1 MSQDA
6 FFQEQSEPQPKLNPP
21 IYRWQEDMPENH
33 QPQLVPPELIWL
45 NTKNNIWM
53 EIPRYTGV
61 MWGGMIFGGVITLAT
76 TLFMIIMSFVVVI
89 DVIDNLGLGADGCII
104 LILFL
109 LMNLSFVS
117 MFFLFIKIYF
127 FEPRDQPIRLNVKR
141 QKIYTFD
148 YKRIWWNP
156 WGKWP
161 TTVKAYNWAD
171 IHGEMRFSSDRYTGG
186 FQLFASVCQPGT
198 VNVIERFQIAGGS
211 PAQLHQIWSYL
222 CLYMKG
228 EPVPDEA
235 VNKGRPDFWCPR
247 RADKWPDVMERESTT
262 APDSELS
269 APRDHSELPDK
280 TS

>member
-6 FFQEQSEPQPKLNPP
+6 LFQGQSETQPRLNPP
-21 IYRWQEDMPENH
+21 IYRWQEDMPDNN
-33 QPQLVPPELIWL
+33 QPQLVPPQLIWL
-45 NTKNNIWM
+45 NKKNSICM
-53 EIPRYTGV
+53 EIPRYEGV
-61 MWGGMIFGGVITLAT
+61 VWGGMIFGAIMTLAIIF
-76 TLFMIIMSFVVVI
+76 FMTV
-89 DVIDNLGLGADGCII
+89 LGWLIEQELGEERI
-104 LILFL
+104 LIIYAIGDFFLIL
-109 LMNLSFVS
+109 LMT
-117 MFFLFIKIYF
+117 MFLKIYF
-127 FEPRDQPIRLNVKR
+127 FEPRDKPVRLNSTR

-148 YKRIWWNP
+148 YKRKWWNP
-156 WGKWP
+156 WARWP
-161 TTVKAYNWAD
+161 TTVKAYHWAD

-198 VNVIERFQIAGGS
+198 LNVVERFQIACGS
-211 PAQLHQIWSYL
+211 PAQLQQLWSYL

-247 RADKWPDVMERESTT
+247 KADKWPEEWERESTT